1 MSVLSPVLQ
10 EQTIDAP
17 FQASLGNDHKMRDF
31 YVPELDSNALQ
42 VSESGGNPSVVMNRL
57 IKSPARAQEVCNKTR

>member
-1 MSVLSPVLQ
+1 
-10 EQTIDAP
+10 
-17 FQASLGNDHKMRDF
+17 MRDF